1 MPSSCA
7 DLRDAAR
14 EHAAKIGALGRPVE
28 SQPPGSL
35 GGRHGSTSRVD
46 DSFLFPSKLPAER
59 LASAHHQNVA
69 GGRRTNFVTRLRI
82 TDLGRLVLAG

>member
-1 MPSSCA
+1 MVINAEKLEALRKLANSPDGCTVSIMIGVLQ
-7 DLRDAAR
+7 DLV
-14 EHAAKIGALGRPVE
+14 G
-28 SQPPGSL
+28 
-35 GGRHGSTSRVD
+35 
-46 DSFLFPSKLPAER
+46 ER